1 MRSTFSVTRRPFSPV
16 QGFACLRRIAD
27 AVKVQVGRRSL
38 VAVIGLALVVAVVLL
53 VQRTGTSVISAA
65 VTPNWRFLLAGLAIC
80 AAVQPLRAL
89 AWTSTVRSPVG
100 FRAMYTASSVG
111 SFLDTVLPGRLGE
124 ASKVAV
130 LKVTAGP
137 RWPGFSRAGGSLLC
151 AHLLEMI
158 AFVLVGAA
166 SAFFL
171 PVPTWAKITM
181 LVGLPAAAGGLLLAS
196 VLNAKLRHRLPE
208 GVGSFLAGAAV
219 PKGVMLRAGAILVLT
234 WVARWFGMLFLLHAV
249 GVRVGVG
256 VGVVGATGLVGG
268 EMLRILEERAF
279 PVGELRAYASA
290 RSEGRRLAFGVN
302 VLVLPPGAEGRP
314 HYHEQQDELY
324 FVHSGRARFDLPGE
338 SRELGPGGLCH
349 VESTTAR
356 QVTNVGDGELVLLV
370 VGGKGGYVERD
381 GAPADPAELG

>member
-1 MRSTFSVTRRPFSPV
+1 MRSVSSFTRGPVSPF
-16 QGFACLRRIAD
+16 QGFASLRRTAD

-38 VAVIGLALVVAVVLL
+38 IAVIGLASVVAVVLL
-53 VQRTGTSVISAA
+53 VQRSGTKVFSAA
-65 VTPNWRFLLAGLAIC
+65 ATPNWRFLLAGLVIC

-89 AWTSTVRSPVG
+89 AWTSTVRSPIG
-100 FRAMYTASSVG
+100 FRAMYTASAVG

-137 RWPGFSRAGGSLLC
+137 KWPGFSRAGGSLLC

-171 PVPTWAKITM
+171 PVPTWAKVTM

-196 VLNAKLRHRLPE
+196 TLNAKLRHRLPE
-208 GVGSFLAGAAV
+208 GVGSFFEGAAA
-219 PKGVMLRAGAILVLT
+219 PKGIMLRAGAILVLT

-256 VGVVGATGLVGG
+256 SALLYMVVTGLANTMPFLPGNVGLYQG
-268 EMLRILEERAF
+268 AAIGALAMAGHGGDTAIAASVFTPAAASLATAVAALIGLAF
-279 PVGELRAYASA
+279 Y
-290 RSEGRRLAFGVN
+290 GRRVGQL
-302 VLVLPPGAEGRP
+302 
-314 HYHEQQDELY
+314 
-324 FVHSGRARFDLPGE
+324 SRAAIRF
-338 SRELGPGGLCH
+338 
-349 VESTTAR
+349 
-356 QVTNVGDGELVLLV
+356 
-370 VGGKGGYVERD
+370 
-381 GAPADPAELG
+381 

>member
-1 MRSTFSVTRRPFSPV
+1 MQSTLSTTRSLVSPF
-16 QGFACLRRIAD
+16 QGFASLRRTAD

-38 VAVIGLALVVAVVLL
+38 IAVIGLASVVAVVLL
-53 VQRTGTSVISAA
+53 VQRTGTSVFSAA
-65 VTPNWRFLLAGLAIC
+65 ATPNWRFLLAGLAIS

-171 PVPTWAKITM
+171 PVPGWAKITM
-181 LVGLPAAAGGLLLAS
+181 LVGLPAAVGGLLLAS
-196 VLNAKLRHRLPE
+196 MLNAKLRHRLPE
-208 GVGSFLAGAAV
+208 GVGSFLAGAAA
-219 PKGVMLRAGAILVLT
+219 PKGIMLRAGAILVLT
-234 WVARWFGMLFLLHAV
+234 WVARWFGVLFLLHAV
-249 GVRVGVG
+249 GVHVGVG
-256 VGVVGATGLVGG
+256 SALLYMVVTGLANTMPFLPGNVGLYQGAAIGALAMAGQGGDTAIAASVFTPAAASLATGVAALAG
-268 EMLRILEERAF
+268 LAL
-279 PVGELRAYASA
+279 Y
-290 RSEGRRLAFGVN
+290 GRRVGQL
-302 VLVLPPGAEGRP
+302 
-314 HYHEQQDELY
+314 
-324 FVHSGRARFDLPGE
+324 SRAAVRF
-338 SRELGPGGLCH
+338 
-349 VESTTAR
+349 
-356 QVTNVGDGELVLLV
+356 
-370 VGGKGGYVERD
+370 
-381 GAPADPAELG
+381 